1 MAGTKSKQKNINRFR
16 MTYPYIRRR
25 PRYELTLDKEVT
37 LEVGE
42 ITFTNASSGTH
53 AFTQVFTSAP
63 TITAISVDSESND
76 IANVNIFVSS
86 VSTTN
91 VVIESSQAFTGKV
104 HFHAIVVAT

>member
-1 MAGTKSKQKNINRFR
+1 MAGTKTKQKNINRFR
-16 MTYPYIRRR
+16 QTYPYIRRR
-25 PRYELTLDKEVT
+25 PRYEMVLDKEVT

-42 ITFTNASSGTH
+42 ITFTNTSSGTH
-53 AFTQVFTSAP
+53 VFTQTFASAP
-63 TITAISVDSESND
+63 TITAISVDSESNN

-104 HFHAIVVAT
+104 HFHAILVAS

>member
-1 MAGTKSKQKNINRFR
+1 MAGTKTKQKNINRFR
-16 MTYPYIRRR
+16 QTYPYIRRR
-25 PRYELTLDKEVT
+25 PRYEMVLDKEVT

-53 AFTQVFTSAP
+53 VFSQTFTSAP

-104 HFHAIVVAT
+104 HFHAIEVAT